1 MNRTLTHRL
10 RWIMLMVVM
19 APIVLAAVRTNDP
32 GALIQVTMHSQVGV
46 LLDEIPASMR
56 DRAAQMIM
64 GKLGAFWQARARMQ
78 IEYTQYRL
86 LSRHYFYGGQHK
98 FQLPLPPPERWTITL
113 LMDRP
118 LRVLVD
124 GHDLV
129 VVDYLFSSTLLSDL
143 ESPVL
148 AEPAL
153 APVGGTWDEP
163 FILPVDPD
171 LLFERTGYACV
182 DESNYPPNSADE
194 ENARFL
200 YNHECAVETPDK
212 LSCHLTEPLPIESC
226 VDALK
231 KHVGYV
237 ETLLHFK
244 RLAWDSALADRARW
258 GQGRRADSADLSVV
272 GEKLGNNRVVY
283 RYIPADSCAVEEH
296 CVSGSG
302 WRRLLEFDASVQN
315 VGYADLKIGYV
326 QALAMNSMFEY
337 SACHQ
342 HYHFR
347 HYGAFLLDAED
358 GQTTHKQAFCLQSTS
373 REFNDEHTSLVS
385 AYEGCQYQ
393 GITAGWG
400 DTYIA
405 GLECQWIDVTT
416 LKASRPTLTFSV
428 NPDKFLCEGQ
438 PVMNSEGRQT
448 FEDTSF
454 HLEDG
459 HAERRPVC
467 EFGSNWEVN
476 NRASISV
483 ALPAE
488 GSFVTQPCSRGQIG
502 LLRDCGFQ
510 KQQDEMRCQPGR
522 TVHLT
527 CTAPGENAQ
536 VVRVCERSAALGTG
550 IACTYRQALGN
561 VIVSADQPS
570 RISFTC
576 PVARDAAEPGG
587 GYALYTAPVLEQDTA
602 ERVSCVVR

>member
-1 MNRTLTHRL
+1 MNRPLAHRL
-10 RWIMLMVVM
+10 RWITLMVVM
-19 APIVLAAVRTNDP
+19 APMVLAAARTNDP
-32 GALIQVTMHSQVGV
+32 GALIRVTMHSQVGV

-56 DRAAQMIM
+56 DRAAQTIM
-64 GKLGAFWQARARMQ
+64 GKPGAFWQARARMQ
-78 IEYTQYRL
+78 VEYTQYRL
-86 LSRHYFYGGQHK
+86 SSRHYFYEGQHK

-143 ESPVL
+143 QSPAL

-182 DESNYPPNSADE
+182 DESNYPPNSADA

-200 YNHECAVETPDK
+200 YNQECAVETPDT

-244 RLAWDSALADRARW
+244 RLAWDSTLADRVRW
-258 GQGRRADSADLSVV
+258 GQSRRADSADLSVV

-283 RYIPADSCAVEEH
+283 RYIPADSCAVKEH

-302 WRRLLEFDASVQN
+302 WRRLLEFDASVRN
-315 VGYADLKIGYV
+315 VGRADLKIGHV
-326 QALAMNSMFEY
+326 QALAMSGMFEY
-337 SACHQ
+337 SACHK

-347 HYGAFLLDAED
+347 HYGTFLLDAE
-358 GQTTHKQAFCLQSTS
+358 GEQAAHKQAFCLQSTS
-373 REFNDEHTSLVS
+373 RDLNDEHTSLVS

-400 DTYIA
+400 DDYMA
-405 GLECQWIDVTT
+405 GLECQWIDVTM

-428 NPDKFLCEGQ
+428 NPDKFMCEGQ
-438 PVMNSEGRQT
+438 PVTDSEGRLT
-448 FEDTSF
+448 FEDTPF
-454 HLEDG
+454 QLADG
-459 HAERRPVC
+459 HTERRPVC
-467 EFGSNWEVN
+467 EFSSDWDAN
-476 NRASISV
+476 NQASISL

-488 GSFVTQPCSRGQIG
+488 GSFVTQPCTRGQIG
-502 LLRDCGFQ
+502 PVRDCGFK
-510 KQQDEMRCQPGR
+510 KQQDTLRCEPGQ
-522 TVHLT
+522 TVRLA
-527 CTAPGENAQ
+527 CTITGKNAQ
-536 VVRVCERSAALGTG
+536 VLRVCERSAALGTG

-561 VIVSADQPS
+561 VILADDQAS
-570 RISFTC
+570 QLSFTC
-576 PVARDAAEPGG
+576 PAARNAQEPGG
-587 GYALYTAPVLEQDTA
+587 EFALYTASVIDQDAA
-602 ERVSCVVR
+602 ERVSCSIR